1 MSRKRVAGDT
11 LTGGTKDVNPQF
23 LTVRVTQTGADTAT
37 TGSFGVP
44 IQRVG
49 PNTQGKAIIMEVL
62 KAFFNM
68 PTNGVI
74 GAAGETIDSVSAF
87 WSTVDFGTTGTSWSE
102 PRVFA
107 GCQRQRVGAF
117 TAAGTFADTEENGL
131 IMQDLTD
138 GAGHGILVATD
149 NVFMQVIS
157 ANGLTNQVDCK
168 LLYRWKEVSLI
179 EYIGIV
185 QSQQ

>member
-1 MSRKRVAGDT
+1 MSRKRIAGDT

-23 LTVRVTQTGADTAT
+23 MSVRVTQTAGDTT
-37 TGSFGVP
+37 TSGSFGVP

-49 PNTQGKAIIMEVL
+49 PNTNGKAIIMEVL
-62 KAFFNM
+62 KVFFNM
-68 PTNGVI
+68 PSNGVI
-74 GAAGETIDSVSAF
+74 AAAGETYDIVSVF
-87 WSTVDFGTTGTSWSE
+87 WSTVDFATTATAWSD

-107 GCQRQRVGAF
+107 GCQKQRLGAF

-131 IMQDLTD
+131 IVQDLTD
-138 GAGHGILVATD
+138 GAGHGVLIASD
-149 NVFMQVIS
+149 NVFMQVS
-157 ANGLTNQVDCK
+157 SSNGQTNAVDCK